1 MGQRLFIYAAVAIS
15 LGVISP
21 ELAHMFDLAVTH
33 NGSGLFY
40 WWFIGLPAWVDVVVG
55 PTGDMRLVLWSMT
68 FSAMYLALFALVGA
82 ALAAV
87 RALRPRRDDHGEA
100 FEAAA
105 TQFTQH
111 DW

>member
-15 LGVISP
+15 LGIVSP
-21 ELAHMFDLAVTH
+21 EIARVFDLTVTH
-33 NGSGLFY
+33 DRSGFFY
-40 WWFIGLPAWVDVVVG
+40 WWFIGLPASVD
-55 PTGDMRLVLWSMT
+55 MVLRPAEHLRPIVWGAT
-68 FSAMYLALFALVGA
+68 FCAMYLSLFAAVGA
-82 ALAAV
+82 AISASQAFLH
-87 RALRPRRDDHGEA
+87 RNDDHSEA